1 VVVSKI
7 WDCAPQGGSLSGLHC
22 CLVSGACFH
31 GAPPRARWCWGSRP
45 ATFEFVCFDP
55 GCFNGVV
62 VGSPLIESLQIS
74 RLRTKN
80 LLSAEI
86 ETTTQIIACTWE

>member
-1 VVVSKI
+1 VVVPKI

-22 CLVSGACFH
+22 CLTSGACSH
-31 GAPPRARWCWGSRP
+31 GEPPRARWCCP

-55 GCFNGVV
+55 GNLNVVV
-62 VGSPLIESLQIS
+62 VGSTLIESLQIS
-74 RLRTKN
+74 RLKTKS

-86 ETTTQIIACTWE
+86 ETTTQVIACAWE